1 MNGSCAACVL
11 SCAHSA
17 AFHSS
22 EARTTRS
29 SETSSAAIAAEI
41 GLAVNAAADDDD
53 GDDDDDADDDGD
65 DDEGE
70 KANVAEAEAG
80 DAFGRSSELEATIDR
95 PISVKINDKKACSG
109 ADSDDDDPVCCI
121 ASTYESGV

>member
-11 SCAHSA
+11 SCAHNA

-41 GLAVNAAADDDD
+41 GLAVNAEDEDDEEDTDAAAVA
-53 GDDDDDADDDGD
+53 DAD
-65 DDEGE
+65 GE
-70 KANVAEAEAG
+70 KANVADAEAG
-80 DAFGRSSELEATIDR
+80 DAFGRSSECEATIDR

-109 ADSDDDDPVCCI
+109 ADNDNDAAECCI
-121 ASTYESGV
+121 ASTFESEI